1 MVSRSTDSVSQHDI
15 LRLYSKKDTESFEY
29 FIENKIA
36 VLKNYILD
44 IVVTPSEGTQNV
56 HVQNF
61 WKYELREKLGIKVEY
76 KARMGTFEQDM
87 FGGHPGNVLD
97 AFYTK
102 FTPKYVIGK
111 LEEEINERGRRLND
125 AGAYMSDRLKDE
137 EYAKRVFLFE
147 SEEEAASHTEEDHWR
162 GRRGYTSKD
171 GDIGKKSTEEKY
183 NMEGTTRALS
193 SRIFS

>member
-1 MVSRSTDSVSQHDI
+1 M
-15 LRLYSKKDTESFEY
+15 
-29 FIENKIA
+29 
-36 VLKNYILD
+36 KNYILD

-76 KARMGTFEQDM
+76 KARMGTFGQDM

-147 SEEEAASHTEEDHWR
+147 SEEEASRLIPKRITGEGVEDILVKMGILERNPQRKNITWR
-162 GRRGYTSKD
+162 AQL
-171 GDIGKKSTEEKY
+171 
-183 NMEGTTRALS
+183 RALS